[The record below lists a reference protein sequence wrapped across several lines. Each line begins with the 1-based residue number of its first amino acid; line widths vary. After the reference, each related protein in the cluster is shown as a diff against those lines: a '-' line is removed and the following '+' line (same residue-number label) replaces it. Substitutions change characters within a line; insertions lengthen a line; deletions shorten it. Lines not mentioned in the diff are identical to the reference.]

1 MTPGGWTVM
10 LLSIGTVFAL
20 SAYCVVKVLSL
31 PPVEMEDLKGPLEID
46 TRDTRDA
53 D

>member
-1 MTPGGWTVM
+1 M
-10 LLSIGTVFAL
+10 LVSVGSVVTLTF
-20 SAYCVVKVLSL
+20 YCLKRVLAL
-31 PPVEMEDLKGPLEID
+31 PPVEAHEHVKGPLEID

>member
-10 LLSIGTVFAL
+10 ILSLGTVLVL
-20 SAYCVVKVLSL
+20 STYCVTKVLSL

-46 TRDTRDA
+46 TGDTNDA